1 MLVQQFSQ
9 LAEDAIRRT
18 VSRVFRRSTLEE
30 ELDVG
35 IVIGDNGAGRG
46 HTEQYHSFRGYEEAQ
61 LQPSP

>member
-1 MLVQQFSQ
+1 MLVQRFSQ
-9 LAEDAIRRT
+9 LAEDATRPT

-35 IVIGDNGAGRG
+35 IVVGDNGAGRG
-46 HTEQYHSFRGYEEAQ
+46 HTAHSSRDYEEAQ